1 VLFIVYFCRN
11 TSAFAG
17 ASSEKIFY
25 PEEVCNMPDI
35 KNCAKPFVKWAGGK
49 TQVLNEIRA
58 KYPHQF
64 GKKIKKY
71 AEPFVGGGA
80 VLFDILNNFDLEEI
94 YISDINRELICTYD
108 TIRSNLP
115 LLIDTLNAIEA
126 EYLSANNQTRK
137 NIYYKHRE
145 NFNSLKAAQDNSTE
159 LAALFIFLN
168 RTCFNG
174 LYRVN
179 SKGGYNVPQGSYKNP
194 CICDEENLRK
204 VSEKLQRVNIVHGD
218 YRMAENFIDN
228 ETFAYFDPP
237 YRPLSTTAN
246 FTAYAQDGFDDNAQ
260 AELANFIDRMSERGA
275 YVLAS
280 NSDPKNA
287 DTNDNFFDNLY
298 AKHKILRIEASRA
311 INSAGSGRGRIRE
324 LLIANG

>member
-1 VLFIVYFCRN
+1 MCH
-11 TSAFAG
+11 
-17 ASSEKIFY
+17 ASILS
-25 PEEVCNMPDI
+25 
-35 KNCAKPFVKWAGGK
+35 PFSLKS
-49 TQVLNEIRA
+49 TIL
-58 KYPHQF
+58 
-64 GKKIKKY
+64 KKIEK
-71 AEPFVGGGA
+71 
-80 VLFDILNNFDLEEI
+80 
-94 YISDINRELICTYD
+94 
-108 TIRSNLP
+108 
-115 LLIDTLNAIEA
+115 
-126 EYLSANNQTRK
+126 EYLSADEKNRK
-137 NIYYKHRE
+137 HIFYANRE
-145 NFNSLKAAQDNSTE
+145 KFNLLKLSDDISVE

-179 SKGGYNVPQGSYKNP
+179 SKGGYNVPQGNYKNP

-204 VSEKLQRVNIVHGD
+204 VSDKLQSVKIIHGD
-218 YRMAENFIDN
+218 YRLSENFIDE

-246 FTAYAQDGFDDNAQ
+246 FTSYAQDGFDDNAQ
-260 AELANFIDRMSERGA
+260 AELANFIDKMSERGA

-287 DTNDNFFDNLY
+287 DANDNFFDNLY

-311 INSAGSGRGRIRE
+311 INSVGSGRGRIRE

>member
-1 VLFIVYFCRN
+1 MRMAN
-11 TSAFAG
+11 
-17 ASSEKIFY
+17 IFGK
-25 PEEVCNMPDI
+25 D
-35 KNCAKPFVKWAGGK
+35 CARPFVKWAGGK
-49 TQVLNEIRA
+49 SQVLNEIRA
-58 KYPHQF
+58 KYPTEL
-64 GKKIKKY
+64 GKKIEKY

-80 VLFDILNNFDLEEI
+80 VLFDILNNYNLDEI
-94 YISDINRELICTYD
+94 YISDINRELIYTYAA
-108 TIRSNLP
+108 IRDNLLG
-115 LLIDTLNAIEA
+115 LLEILQKIEA
-126 EYLSANNQTRK
+126 EYLTANEKTRK
-137 NIYYKHRE
+137 NIFYANRE
-145 NFNSLKAAQDNSTE
+145 KFNFLKLNCDASVE

-204 VSEKLQRVNIVHGD
+204 VSDKLQRVKIVHGD
-218 YRMAENFIDN
+218 YRLAEKFID
-228 ETFAYFDPP
+228 EKTFAYFDPP

-246 FTAYAQDGFDDNAQ
+246 FTSYAQDGFDDNAQ
-260 AELANFIDRMSERGA
+260 AELANFIDKITERGA

-287 DTNDNFFDNLY
+287 DVNDNFFDNLY
-298 AKHKILRIEASRA
+298 AKHKISRIEVSRA
-311 INSAGSGRGRIRE
+311 INSVGSGRGRIQE